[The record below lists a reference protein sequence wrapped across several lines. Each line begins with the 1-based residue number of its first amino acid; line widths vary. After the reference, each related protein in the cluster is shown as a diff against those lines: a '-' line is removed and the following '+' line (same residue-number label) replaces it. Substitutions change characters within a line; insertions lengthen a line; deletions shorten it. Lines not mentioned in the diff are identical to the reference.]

1 MNNND
6 PIWREV
12 TEKELLERKP
22 FSHFGWEGN
31 DAFSFE
37 TISDG
42 YWEAAKIILREMD
55 SNIQKIEIIDT
66 LIYPLFFNYRHSI
79 ETYLKA
85 LFFNHGN
92 HTDEEKQI
100 FLKKG
105 HNLQSLWSNLRPT
118 LNAGK
123 KHVGSSVNLIAI
135 EDYIKEIN
143 QFDPDSMVMRYPVS
157 KDLKNNKG
165 RQYRIDFMHFGKS
178 MDKLCNNLRLIGYD
192 ISNQMDEIA
201 TLEEV
206 SNYLEVFTQYK
217 VEIDGFLSLLEKE
230 KEKEKEKE
238 EEFKG
243 FTISFSDSEFLSINE
258 EISQVDKFLQ
268 DCASDLLILL
278 NTLFYGGRAVN
289 ERSVQLST
297 SPIRKQEEFIH
308 LCNEISKKDG
318 LSFGTPPQEHQINI
332 KGKQPS
338 ALIAGISTSI
348 SILTLECE
356 NNKKD

>member
-230 KEKEKEKE
+230 KE

>member
-1 MNNND
+1 MRKNHLA
-6 PIWREV
+6 WKEV

-31 DAFSFE
+31 GALSFA

-55 SNIQKIEIIDT
+55 SNIHKIEIIDT

-105 HNLQSLWSNLRPT
+105 HDLQSLWSNLRPT

-123 KHVGSSVNLIAI
+123 KHVGSSVNLITI

-143 QFDPDSMVMRYPVS
+143 KFDPNSMVMRYPVS
-157 KDLKNNKG
+157 KDLKNNKEH
-165 RQYRIDFMHFGKS
+165 QYRIDFIHFGNS
-178 MDKLCNNLRLIGYD
+178 MNKLCNDLRQIDYD

-201 TLEEV
+201 TPEEV

-230 KEKEKEKE
+230 KEKEKE
-238 EEFKG
+238 
-243 FTISFSDSEFLSINE
+243 FTISFSDLEPPLINE
-258 EISQVDKFLQ
+258 KISQVDKFLQ

-338 ALIAGISTSI
+338 ALIAAISTSI
-348 SILTLECE
+348 SILT
-356 NNKKD
+356 

>member
-1 MNNND
+1 
-6 PIWREV
+6 
-12 TEKELLERKP
+12 
-22 FSHFGWEGN
+22 
-31 DAFSFE
+31 
-37 TISDG
+37 
-42 YWEAAKIILREMD
+42 MD

-230 KEKEKEKE
+230 KEKEKE

>member
-1 MNNND
+1 MRK
-6 PIWREV
+6 IHLTWREV

-31 DAFSFE
+31 GALSFA

-55 SNIQKIEIIDT
+55 SNIRKIEIIDT

-92 HTDEEKQI
+92 HTDEERQI

-105 HNLQSLWSNLRPT
+105 HNLLSLWSHLRPT
-118 LNAGK
+118 LAAGK
-123 KHVGSSVNLIAI
+123 KHVGSSVKLEVI
-135 EDYIKEIN
+135 EHYIKEIN
-143 QFDPDSMVMRYPVS
+143 QFDPDSMVMRYPIS

-165 RQYRIDFMHFGKS
+165 RQYSIDFMHFGKS
-178 MDKLCNNLRLIGYD
+178 MDKLCNDLRQIDYD
-192 ISNQMDEIA
+192 ISNQMDKIA
-201 TLEEV
+201 TPEEV
-206 SNYLEVFTQYK
+206 SKYLKVFTQYK

-230 KEKEKEKE
+230 RESEENFKE
-238 EEFKG
+238 
-243 FTISFSDSEFLSINE
+243 FTISFSDLEPSLINE
-258 EISQVDKFLQ
+258 KISQVDNFFQ

-278 NTLFYGGRAVN
+278 NALFYGGRAVN
-289 ERSVQLST
+289 EHSVGLST
-297 SPIRKQEEFIH
+297 SPIRKRKEFIH
-308 LCNEISKKDG
+308 LCYEISKKDG

>member
-1 MNNND
+1 
-6 PIWREV
+6 
-12 TEKELLERKP
+12 
-22 FSHFGWEGN
+22 
-31 DAFSFE
+31 
-37 TISDG
+37 
-42 YWEAAKIILREMD
+42 MD
-55 SNIQKIEIIDT
+55 SNIHKIEIIDT

-79 ETYLKA
+79 EAYLKA
-85 LFFNHGN
+85 LYFNHGN
-92 HTDEEKQI
+92 HTDEEKQK

-105 HNLQSLWSNLRPT
+105 HNLQSLWNHLQPT

-178 MDKLCNNLRLIGYD
+178 MDKLCNDLRQIDCD

-201 TLEEV
+201 TPEEV

-238 EEFKG
+238 
-243 FTISFSDSEFLSINE
+243 FTISFSDLEPSLINE
-258 EISQVDKFLQ
+258 KISQVDNFFQ

-278 NTLFYGGRAVN
+278 NALFYGGRAVN
-289 ERSVQLST
+289 EHSVGLST
-297 SPIRKQEEFIH
+297 SPIRKRKEFIH

>member
-1 MNNND
+1 MNNKD
-6 PIWREV
+6 LIWREV
-12 TEKELLERKP
+12 TEKELLESKP

-31 DAFSFE
+31 GAFSFA

-55 SNIQKIEIIDT
+55 SNIHKIEIIDT

-79 ETYLKA
+79 EAYLKA
-85 LFFNHGN
+85 LYFNHGN
-92 HTDEEKQI
+92 HTDEEKQK

-105 HNLQSLWSNLRPT
+105 HNLQSIWNHLQPT

-135 EDYIKEIN
+135 KDYIKEIN

-178 MDKLCNNLRLIGYD
+178 MDKLCNDLRQIDCD

-201 TLEEV
+201 TPEEV

-230 KEKEKEKE
+230 KEKE
-238 EEFKG
+238 
-243 FTISFSDSEFLSINE
+243 FTISFSDLEPSLINE
-258 EISQVDKFLQ
+258 KISQVDNFFQ

-278 NTLFYGGRAVN
+278 NALFYGGRAVN
-289 ERSVQLST
+289 EHSVGLST
-297 SPIRKQEEFIH
+297 SPIRKRKEFIH

>member
-1 MNNND
+1 MNKKS
-6 PIWREV
+6 IWREV
-12 TEKELLERKP
+12 TEQEVLERKP

-31 DAFSFE
+31 NAFSFE

-55 SNIQKIEIIDT
+55 SNIHKIEKIDT

-79 ETYLKA
+79 EAYLKA

-105 HNLQSLWSNLRPT
+105 HDLQSLWSHLRPT
-118 LNAGK
+118 LAAGK

-143 QFDPDSMVMRYPVS
+143 KFDPDSMVMRYPVS

-178 MDKLCNNLRLIGYD
+178 MDKLCNDLRQIDCD

-201 TLEEV
+201 TPEEV

-238 EEFKG
+238 
-243 FTISFSDSEFLSINE
+243 FTISFSDLEPSLINE
-258 EISQVDKFLQ
+258 KISQVDNFFQ

-278 NTLFYGGRAVN
+278 NALFYGGRAVN
-289 ERSVQLST
+289 EHSVGLWYC
-297 SPIRKQEEFIH
+297 P
-308 LCNEISKKDG
+308 KKCVRF
-318 LSFGTPPQEHQINI
+318 SVPP
-332 KGKQPS
+332 PF
-338 ALIAGISTSI
+338 
-348 SILTLECE
+348 C
-356 NNKKD
+356 

>member
-1 MNNND
+1 MKNI
-6 PIWREV
+6 IWREV

-31 DAFSFE
+31 GALSFA

-55 SNIQKIEIIDT
+55 SNIHKIEIIDT

-105 HNLQSLWSNLRPT
+105 HDLQSLWSHLRPT
-118 LNAGK
+118 LAAGK

-143 QFDPDSMVMRYPVS
+143 KFDPDSMVMRYPVS
-157 KDLKNNKG
+157 KDLKNNKEH
-165 RQYRIDFMHFGKS
+165 QYRIDFIHFGNS
-178 MDKLCNNLRLIGYD
+178 MNKLCNDLRQIDYD
-192 ISNQMDEIA
+192 ISNQMDKIA
-201 TLEEV
+201 TPEQV
-206 SNYLEVFTQYK
+206 SKYLEVFTQYK
-217 VEIDGFLSLLEKE
+217 VEIDGFLSLL
-230 KEKEKEKE
+230 EKEKEKE

-268 DCASDLLILL
+268 DCAPDLLLLL
-278 NTLFYGGRAVN
+278 NNLFNAGRAVN
-289 ERSVQLST
+289 QPKGRIAT
-297 SPIRKQEEFIH
+297 SPIRKQAEFIYF
-308 LCNEISKKDG
+308 CNELPKN
-318 LSFGTPPQEHQINI
+318 QITI
-332 KGKQPS
+332 KGKQSS

>member
-230 KEKEKEKE
+230 KE
-238 EEFKG
+238 

>member
-42 YWEAAKIILREMD
+42 YWEAAKIILRDMD

-230 KEKEKEKE
+230 KE

>member
-230 KEKEKEKE
+230 KEKE

>member
-1 MNNND
+1 MSKKT
-6 PIWREV
+6 IWREV
-12 TEKELLERKP
+12 TEKELLEGKP

-31 DAFSFE
+31 DAFSFA

-42 YWEAAKIILREMD
+42 YWEAAKILLQKMASD
-55 SNIQKIEIIDT
+55 SDKIEIIDT

-79 ETYLKA
+79 EAYLKA
-85 LFFNHGN
+85 LFFSHGK
-92 HTDEEKQI
+92 HTDEEKKI

-105 HNLQSLWSNLRPT
+105 HNLQVLWRHLQPT
-118 LNAGK
+118 LKAGK
-123 KHVGSSVNLIAI
+123 QHVGSSVNLGVI
-135 EDYIKEIN
+135 EHYIIEIN

-178 MDKLCNNLRLIGYD
+178 MDKLCNDLRQIDCD

-201 TLEEV
+201 TPEEV

-230 KEKEKEKE
+230 KEKEKE
-238 EEFKG
+238 
-243 FTISFSDSEFLSINE
+243 FTISFSDLEPSLINE
-258 EISQVDKFLQ
+258 KISQVDNFFQ

-278 NTLFYGGRAVN
+278 NALFYGGRAVN
-289 ERSVQLST
+289 EHSVGLST
-297 SPIRKQEEFIH
+297 SPIRKRKEFIH

>member
-1 MNNND
+1 M
-6 PIWREV
+6 

-230 KEKEKEKE
+230 KEKEKE

>member
-1 MNNND
+1 MNNKD
-6 PIWREV
+6 LIWREV

-31 DAFSFE
+31 DAFSFA

-55 SNIQKIEIIDT
+55 SNTHKIEIIDT

-79 ETYLKA
+79 EAYLKA
-85 LFFNHGN
+85 LYFNHGN

-105 HNLQSLWSNLRPT
+105 HNLQSLWSNLLPT

-143 QFDPDSMVMRYPVS
+143 KFDPDSMVMRYPVS
-157 KDLKNNKG
+157 KDLKNNKEH
-165 RQYRIDFMHFGKS
+165 QYRIDFSHFGNC
-178 MDKLCNNLRLIGYD
+178 MNKLCNDLRQIDYD
-192 ISNQMDEIA
+192 ISNQMDKIA
-201 TLEEV
+201 TPEEV
-206 SNYLEVFTQYK
+206 SNYLKVFTQYK
-217 VEIDGFLSLLEKE
+217 VEIDKFLSLLEKE
-230 KEKEKEKE
+230 KERETE
-238 EEFKG
+238 EEFKE
-243 FTISFSDSEFLSINE
+243 FTISFSDVEFLSINE

-268 DCASDLLILL
+268 DCAPELLILL
-278 NTLFYGGRAVN
+278 NNLFNAGRAVN
-289 ERSVQLST
+289 PQKGRLAT
-297 SPIRKQEEFIH
+297 SPIRKQAEFIY
-308 LCNEISKKDG
+308 LCNELSKNQITIKD
-318 LSFGTPPQEHQINI
+318 
-332 KGKQPS
+332 KQSS

-348 SILTLECE
+348 SILTLAGEA
-356 NNKKD
+356 KQKD

>member
-1 MNNND
+1 
-6 PIWREV
+6 
-12 TEKELLERKP
+12 
-22 FSHFGWEGN
+22 
-31 DAFSFE
+31 
-37 TISDG
+37 
-42 YWEAAKIILREMD
+42 MD

-230 KEKEKEKE
+230 KEKE

>member
-1 MNNND
+1 MNNKD
-6 PIWREV
+6 LIWREV
-12 TEKELLERKP
+12 TEKELLESKP

-31 DAFSFE
+31 GAFSFA

-55 SNIQKIEIIDT
+55 SNIHKIEIIDT

-79 ETYLKA
+79 EAYLKA
-85 LFFNHGN
+85 LYFNHGN
-92 HTDEEKQI
+92 HTDEEKQN

-105 HNLQSLWSNLRPT
+105 HNLQSLWNHLQPT

-178 MDKLCNNLRLIGYD
+178 MDKLCNDLRQIDCD

-201 TLEEV
+201 TPEEV

-238 EEFKG
+238 
-243 FTISFSDSEFLSINE
+243 FTISFSDLEPSLINE
-258 EISQVDKFLQ
+258 KISQVDNFFQ

-278 NTLFYGGRAVN
+278 NALFYGGRAVN
-289 ERSVQLST
+289 EHSVGLST
-297 SPIRKQEEFIH
+297 SPIRKRKEFIH

>member
-1 MNNND
+1 MNKKSV
-6 PIWREV
+6 WREV
-12 TEKELLERKP
+12 TEQEVLERKP

-31 DAFSFE
+31 NAFSFE

-55 SNIQKIEIIDT
+55 SNIHKIEKIDT

-79 ETYLKA
+79 EAYLKA

-105 HNLQSLWSNLRPT
+105 HDLQSLWSHLRPT
-118 LNAGK
+118 LAAGK
-123 KHVGSSVNLIAI
+123 KHVGSSVKLIAI

-143 QFDPDSMVMRYPVS
+143 KFDPDSMVMRYPVS
-157 KDLKNNKG
+157 KDLKNNKEH
-165 RQYRIDFMHFGKS
+165 QYRIDFIHFGNS
-178 MDKLCNNLRLIGYD
+178 MNKLCNDLRQIDYD
-192 ISNQMDEIA
+192 ISNQMDKIA
-201 TLEEV
+201 TQEEV
-206 SNYLEVFTQYK
+206 SKYLEVFTQYK
-217 VEIDGFLSLLEKE
+217 VEIDGFLSLL
-230 KEKEKEKE
+230 EKEKEKE

-258 EISQVDKFLQ
+258 EISQVEKFLQ

-338 ALIAGISTSI
+338 ALIAAISTSI
-348 SILTLECE
+348 SILT
-356 NNKKD
+356 

>member
-1 MNNND
+1 MNNKD
-6 PIWREV
+6 LIWREV
-12 TEKELLERKP
+12 TEKELLESKP

-31 DAFSFE
+31 GAFSFA

-55 SNIQKIEIIDT
+55 SNIHKIEIIDT

-79 ETYLKA
+79 EAYLKA
-85 LFFNHGN
+85 LYFNHGN
-92 HTDEEKQI
+92 HTDEEKQK

-105 HNLQSLWSNLRPT
+105 HNLQSLWNHLQPT

-178 MDKLCNNLRLIGYD
+178 MDKLCNDLRQIDCD

-201 TLEEV
+201 TPEEV

-230 KEKEKEKE
+230 KEKEKEK
-238 EEFKG
+238 
-243 FTISFSDSEFLSINE
+243 
-258 EISQVDKFLQ
+258 
-268 DCASDLLILL
+268 
-278 NTLFYGGRAVN
+278 
-289 ERSVQLST
+289 
-297 SPIRKQEEFIH
+297 
-308 LCNEISKKDG
+308 
-318 LSFGTPPQEHQINI
+318 
-332 KGKQPS
+332 
-338 ALIAGISTSI
+338 
-348 SILTLECE
+348 
-356 NNKKD
+356 

>member
-1 MNNND
+1 MSKKT
-6 PIWREV
+6 IWREV
-12 TEKELLERKP
+12 TEKELLEGKP

-31 DAFSFE
+31 DAFSFA

-42 YWEAAKIILREMD
+42 YWEAAKILLQKMASD
-55 SNIQKIEIIDT
+55 SDKIEIIDT

-79 ETYLKA
+79 EAYLKA
-85 LFFNHGN
+85 LFFSHGK
-92 HTDEEKQI
+92 HTDEEKKI

-105 HNLQSLWSNLRPT
+105 HNLQVLWRHLQPT
-118 LNAGK
+118 LKAGK
-123 KHVGSSVNLIAI
+123 QHVGSSVNLGVI
-135 EDYIKEIN
+135 EHYIIEIN

-178 MDKLCNNLRLIGYD
+178 MDKLCNDLRQIDCD

-201 TLEEV
+201 TPEEV

-230 KEKEKEKE
+230 KEKE
-238 EEFKG
+238 
-243 FTISFSDSEFLSINE
+243 FTISFSDLEPSLINE
-258 EISQVDKFLQ
+258 KISQVDNFFQ

-278 NTLFYGGRAVN
+278 NALFYGGRAVN
-289 ERSVQLST
+289 EHSVGLST
-297 SPIRKQEEFIH
+297 SPIRKRKEFIH

>member
-1 MNNND
+1 
-6 PIWREV
+6 
-12 TEKELLERKP
+12 
-22 FSHFGWEGN
+22 
-31 DAFSFE
+31 
-37 TISDG
+37 
-42 YWEAAKIILREMD
+42 MD
-55 SNIQKIEIIDT
+55 SNIHKIEIIDT

-79 ETYLKA
+79 EAYLKA
-85 LFFNHGN
+85 LYFNHGN
-92 HTDEEKQI
+92 HTDEEKQK

-105 HNLQSLWSNLRPT
+105 HNLQSLWNHLQPT

-135 EDYIKEIN
+135 KDYIKEIN

-178 MDKLCNNLRLIGYD
+178 MDKLCNDLRQIDCD

-201 TLEEV
+201 TPEEV

-230 KEKEKEKE
+230 KEKEKE
-238 EEFKG
+238 
-243 FTISFSDSEFLSINE
+243 FTISFSDLEPSLINE
-258 EISQVDKFLQ
+258 KISQVDNFFQ

-278 NTLFYGGRAVN
+278 NALFYGGRAVN
-289 ERSVQLST
+289 EHSVGLST
-297 SPIRKQEEFIH
+297 SPIRKRKEFIH

>member
-1 MNNND
+1 MNNKD
-6 PIWREV
+6 LIWREV
-12 TEKELLERKP
+12 TEKELLESKP

-31 DAFSFE
+31 GAFSFA

-55 SNIQKIEIIDT
+55 SNIHKIEIIDT

-79 ETYLKA
+79 EAYLKA
-85 LFFNHGN
+85 LYFNHGN
-92 HTDEEKQI
+92 HTDEEKQK

-105 HNLQSLWSNLRPT
+105 HNLQSLWNHLQPT

-135 EDYIKEIN
+135 KDYIKEIN

-178 MDKLCNNLRLIGYD
+178 MDKLCNDLRQIDCD

-201 TLEEV
+201 TPEEV

-230 KEKEKEKE
+230 KE
-238 EEFKG
+238 
-243 FTISFSDSEFLSINE
+243 FTISFSDLEPSLINE
-258 EISQVDKFLQ
+258 KISQVDNFFQ

-278 NTLFYGGRAVN
+278 NALFYGGRAVN
-289 ERSVQLST
+289 EHSVGLST
-297 SPIRKQEEFIH
+297 SPIRKRKEFIH

>member
-217 VEIDGFLSLLEKE
+217 VEIDGFLSLLQKE
-230 KEKEKEKE
+230 KEKEK
-238 EEFKG
+238 
-243 FTISFSDSEFLSINE
+243 DFLHDWS
-258 EISQVDKFLQ
+258 
-268 DCASDLLILL
+268 
-278 NTLFYGGRAVN
+278 
-289 ERSVQLST
+289 
-297 SPIRKQEEFIH
+297 
-308 LCNEISKKDG
+308 
-318 LSFGTPPQEHQINI
+318 
-332 KGKQPS
+332 
-338 ALIAGISTSI
+338 
-348 SILTLECE
+348 
-356 NNKKD
+356 